1 MKNNFLFIAEHKY
14 YNELPEKIKHEIKK
28 QDFGK
33 SDKDFIIP
41 FHLRFQ
47 MEEIRHQMFI
57 GKAKI

>member
-1 MKNNFLFIAEHKY
+1 MKKNIPFIAERKY

-28 QDFGK
+28 TRLDN
-33 SDKDFIIP
+33 SDKEFIIP
-41 FHLRFQ
+41 FYLRFQ